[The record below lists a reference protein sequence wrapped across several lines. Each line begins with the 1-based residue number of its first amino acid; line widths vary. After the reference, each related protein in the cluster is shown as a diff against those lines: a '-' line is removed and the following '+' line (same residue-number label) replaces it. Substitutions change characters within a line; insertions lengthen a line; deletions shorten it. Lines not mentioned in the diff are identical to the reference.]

1 MKAEPAVAPLGT
13 DLMIPQ
19 HGSPTRTAD
28 WLGSDFVNGF
38 FDSADDLDLPSTLS
52 GPFLPSPPVTLGVS
66 VEILRSAMTR
76 HVHLYSDAVHCRGR

>member
-1 MKAEPAVAPLGT
+1 MKAEPAVGPLGT

-28 WLGSDFVNGF
+28 WLGSDFANGF

-52 GPFLPSPPVTLGVS
+52 GTFLPPVTPGVFV
-66 VEILRSAMTR
+66 VEILRSAYDEAPPAIHQFR
-76 HVHLYSDAVHCRGR
+76 SL